1 MTQTQ
6 LVEMELDSELIRS
19 QIQKFSF
26 VYHSI
31 KKNSIMLVKCE
42 DVSAFVEMIFTSVF

>member
-31 KKNSIMLVKCE
+31 KKKQYYVGK
-42 DVSAFVEMIFTSVF
+42 V